1 MVMAN
6 SKVEAL
12 EAESSRLRKNLIS
25 TMDEGNSSKEKVK
38 TLSKELRVE
47 RLLTVQK
54 DEQLQFVSQKIDYVE
69 GQGYTS
75 FPAF

>member
-1 MVMAN
+1 
-6 SKVEAL
+6 
-12 EAESSRLRKNLIS
+12 
-25 TMDEGNSSKEKVK
+25 MDEGNSSKERVK

-47 RLLTVQK
+47 RLLTAHE
-54 DEQLQFVSQKIDYVE
+54 DEQLQSVSQKIDYVE

>member
-1 MVMAN
+1 
-6 SKVEAL
+6 
-12 EAESSRLRKNLIS
+12 
-25 TMDEGNSSKEKVK
+25 MDEGNSSKERVK

-47 RLLTVQK
+47 RLLTTHE

>member
-1 MVMAN
+1 MNEENVVMAN

-25 TMDEGNSSKEKVK
+25 SMDEGNSSKERVK

-47 RLLTVQK
+47 RLLTVQE
-54 DEQLQFVSQKIDYVE
+54 DE
-69 GQGYTS
+69 
-75 FPAF
+75 

>member
-25 TMDEGNSSKEKVK
+25 TMDEGNSSKERLKI
-38 TLSKELRVE
+38 LSKELRVE
-47 RLLTVQK
+47 RLLTMQK
-54 DEQLQFVSQKIDYVE
+54 DEQL
-69 GQGYTS
+69 
-75 FPAF
+75 